1 MFKEGDSSKTQ
12 KIDGCFLC
20 RLGLVVLENCTRK
33 ENRLSDPCRKSMT
46 KMKRLNASKRYFLF
60 SSSSFLFL
68 QIIMKYSSFLT
79 IRNMPSRPVDL
90 IFDSIK
96 L

>member
-46 KMKRLNASKRYFLF
+46 KINRLNASKPISYFLLLRF
-60 SSSSFLFL
+60 LSF
-68 QIIMKYSSFLT
+68 
-79 IRNMPSRPVDL
+79 
-90 IFDSIK
+90 K
-96 L
+96 LS

>member
-33 ENRLSDPCRKSMT
+33 ENRLSAPCRKSMT
-46 KMKRLNASKRYFLF
+46 KMNRLNASKRYF
-60 SSSSFLFL
+60 
-68 QIIMKYSSFLT
+68 
-79 IRNMPSRPVDL
+79 
-90 IFDSIK
+90 
-96 L
+96 